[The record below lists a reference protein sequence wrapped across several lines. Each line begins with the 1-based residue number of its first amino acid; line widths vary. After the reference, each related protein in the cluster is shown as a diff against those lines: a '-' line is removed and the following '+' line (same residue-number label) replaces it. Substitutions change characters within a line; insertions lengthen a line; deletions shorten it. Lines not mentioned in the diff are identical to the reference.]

1 MNSITR
7 VLEEKCNE
15 AIGSIGNM
23 VRMLTNEK
31 LVVHVYFENVYFY
44 GLRDV
49 LKAESLLPL
58 VERWQQPPPGIARIT
73 AETSFWMGA
82 AKTHG

>member
-44 GLRDV
+44 G
-49 LKAESLLPL
+49 
-58 VERWQQPPPGIARIT
+58 
-73 AETSFWMGA
+73 
-82 AKTHG
+82 